1 MTESIERRM
10 TRGAVELRAADG
22 VERRIGGYAAKFN
35 KLSQNLGGFVERIA
49 PGFFDK
55 SRDAAWAGVMARYNH
70 ELLLGTIAADS
81 LRLSVDDTGLDYE
94 VDLLDDGDSERV
106 RKFVERGD
114 VSQSSFAFYTHEDDW
129 GMTEQGFPMRT
140 LISGTLVDV
149 APVDQPAYLDTSTG
163 LRSLA
168 EQRDLDVSEV
178 RALADA
184 GELSKILTVAPVVI
198 DLSGSDSDPEGRGD
212 TRGPW
217 ERLHVMRRALEI
229 EQAD

>member
-10 TRGAVELRAADG
+10 TRGAVELRAVDG
-22 VERRIGGYAAKFN
+22 TERRIGGYAAKFD
-35 KLSQNLGGFVERIA
+35 KLSQNLGGFVERIQ

-70 ELLLGTIAADS
+70 ELLLGTVSASS
-81 LRLSVDDTGLDYE
+81 LRITLDDTGLDYE
-94 VDLLDDGDSERV
+94 VDLLDDVASERV
-106 RKFVERGD
+106 LKLVERGD
-114 VSQSSFAFYTHEDDW
+114 VSQSSFAFYTYEDDW
-129 GMTEQGFPMRT
+129 AMSPDGFPMRT
-140 LISGTLVDV
+140 LISGKLVDV

-168 EQRDLDVSEV
+168 VKHEMAEAEV

-198 DLSGSDSDPEGRGD
+198 DLGGSDSDPEGRGE
-212 TRGPW
+212 TCGPW

-229 EQAD
+229 ELAD